1 MHFAMSFVQP
11 FRSGFRCAQ
20 LGMTVKWFES
30 PKLKP
35 LQSRIVGGLMSTIN
49 MYVYIYICILYAY
62 IYICMYVYM
71 YVCMYVRTYVC
82 MYACMDA
89 WMDG

>member
-62 IYICMYVYM
+62 IYIYVCMYTCMYVCTYVRM
-71 YVCMYVRTYVC
+71 YVCMHG
-82 MYACMDA
+82 CMD
-89 WMDG
+89 G

>member
-49 MYVYIYICILYAY
+49 MYVYIYAY
-62 IYICMYVYM
+62 YTHIYI
-71 YVCMYVRTYVC
+71 YVCMYTCMYVC
-82 MYACMDA
+82 SVCMHGCMD
-89 WMDG
+89 G